1 MLTWQWCGFFW
12 TYLLSRLENYFKSKY
27 SVNRQSLSLLFSVIP
42 RTDHSQERNCIKI
55 MPVKATTQ
63 ESRAILNAEVKHGCS
78 QLPSPWADRQGK
90 SHVPVA
96 HAQCPAQYSSGHQ
109 GPAHSSVRKC
119 PPPDRKVG
127 TGKVTELFNI
137 HTSRTNTELV
147 PQLFN
152 VQVVSAPVHL
162 LKWESL
168 PVPANTC
175 LGPRHDDNQ
184 TPVLSGNNKSC
195 HPQHLRSFKQEIQNF
210 DWHSSKC

>member
-109 GPAHSSVRKC
+109 GPAHSSVRKY
-119 PPPDRKVG
+119 PLL
-127 TGKVTELFNI
+127 TGR
-137 HTSRTNTELV
+137 SELV
-147 PQLFN
+147 KSRNCLTSTPAGPTQSWCL
-152 VQVVSAPVHL
+152 SSSMCRL
-162 LKWESL
+162 SL
-168 PVPANTC
+168 HQFTC
-175 LGPRHDDNQ
+175 
-184 TPVLSGNNKSC
+184 
-195 HPQHLRSFKQEIQNF
+195 
-210 DWHSSKC
+210 